1 MEEKTVIGI
10 IEEVM
15 EEICSKYC
23 KYPNELDMNELNDK
37 CDERPFER
45 LG

>member
-15 EEICSKYC
+15 EEICSNYC
-23 KYPNELDMNELNDK
+23 KYPDQLDEEALNDK
-37 CDERPFER
+37 CDECPFER